1 MKAPS
6 TQVYW
11 KEWCSDI
18 ALRRCSWQAQ
28 GVLPHVLLLL
38 HTSDDQYGVLRW
50 PLAEIAKTAHVPLKY
65 LRELADKNVLKGGD
79 LFESDFV
86 HVPSHAGKKGEPIV
100 LVEGNG
106 GSCWFLAR
114 LVRDEWAR
122 RQRGKDTRFSEENQ
136 PSRTPTRRV
145 GEGSVNGPASA
156 SASAFDSSINTATD
170 TSLGAAEEL
179 ALALRQIGYSECSA
193 MEPNLVAAKAE
204 GITAAEL
211 VAIARS
217 KGKGKPI
224 SYLVQA
230 ARGKRADALEAQGS
244 QGSQVV
250 VPIDPTAAAAAA
262 DQRRMDDARYTIH
275 NDFRLLIIDEAERDR
290 RLAALEQPRER
301 AVGGR
306 S

>member
-1 MKAPS
+1 MKAPA

-79 LFESDFV
+79 VFESDFV
-86 HVPSHAGKKGEPIV
+86 HFPSHAGKKGDPIT
-100 LVEGNG
+100 LVAGNG

-122 RQRGKDTRFSEENQ
+122 RQRGKDTRFTEENQ
-136 PSRTPTRRV
+136 PSRSPTRRV
-145 GEGSVNGPASA
+145 GDESVNGPASA
-156 SASAFDSSINTATD
+156 LASAFDSPINTASD
-170 TSLGAAEEL
+170 TSLGAAEDL
-179 ALALRQIGYSECSA
+179 AHALRKFGYSECSA

-204 GITAAEL
+204 GITSEEL
-211 VAIARS
+211 VAIAKS
-217 KGKGKPI
+217 KPGKPI

-230 ARGKRADALEAQGS
+230 ARGKRKDAAETKGEAGAK
-244 QGSQVV
+244 V
-250 VPIDPTAAAAAA
+250 VPIDTAAVAAA
-262 DQRRMDDARYTIH
+262 DERRRLDDARLTIA
-275 NDFRLLIIDEAERDR
+275 NDFRLGIIDGATRDD
-290 RLAALEQPRER
+290 RLLALLHTAGQQAA
-301 AVGGR
+301 GGR

>member
-1 MKAPS
+1 MKAPA

-50 PLAEIAKTAHVPLKY
+50 PLAEIAKTAGVPLKF
-65 LRELADKNVLKGGD
+65 LRELAAKNVLKGGD
-79 LFESDFV
+79 VFESDFV
-86 HVPSHAGKKGEPIV
+86 HFPTHAGKKGEPII
-100 LVEGNG
+100 LVKGDG

-122 RQRGKDTRFSEENQ
+122 RQRGAATRFTEDNQ

-145 GEGSVNGPASA
+145 GDGSVNGPAFA
-156 SASAFDSSINTATD
+156 SASAFDSSNNTASVTP
-170 TSLGAAEEL
+170 LGGAESH

-204 GITAAEL
+204 GITPEEL
-211 VAIARS
+211 VTIAKS
-217 KGKGKPI
+217 KPGKPI

-230 ARGKRADALEAQGS
+230 ARGKRADAIERKGEP
-244 QGSQVV
+244 GQVV
-250 VPIDPTAAAAAA
+250 VPIDPAAKAAA
-262 DQRRMDDARYTIH
+262 DEQRRMEDAQYTIA
-275 NDFRLLIIDEAERDR
+275 NDFRLGIIDEATRDQ
-290 RLAALEQPRER
+290 RLALL
-301 AVGGR
+301 VR
-306 S
+306 SPAQQAAGARS